1 MAKRKNSTYYELVKA
16 KYESGEWT
24 KKMLRL
30 LVASGKITA
39 AEYETIT
46 GEAY

>member
-1 MAKRKNSTYYELVKA
+1 MAKRSNSTYYELVKA
-16 KYESGEWT
+16 KYESGEWN

-30 LVASGKITA
+30 LVASGRITA
-39 AEYETIT
+39 TEYKAIT